1 MRRKRNVS
9 KEIRKTLK
17 ENLSEREVNN
27 LRDKQF
33 KAIVMGMTT
42 EFKRIDEHSEKS

>member
-1 MRRKRNVS
+1 MRRGICFKRN
-9 KEIRKTLK
+9 KEKPWK